1 MSGYKIS
8 SYTTSRNILDM
19 GYPFKESILSMV
31 SVCDEVVV
39 FDTSDPKIDN
49 TLEVLNKFSKENP
62 SIKVIHEDWDWNVPN
77 AGILD
82 GKAKAEARKHCTHQ
96 ILIQFD
102 LDEILHERY
111 SKEYFNDFCNKQ
123 ITAVDQVA
131 LALPVIEYWGPNKIR
146 LDINL
151 LKPRIT
157 MNHSSI
163 THGIPNHLENI
174 KEDGLLYAKH
184 GTDGCDYIETSHHM
198 PIHYLI
204 SKEFPVDLRFE
215 QYKKQI
221 SQNGNKEGMMVVK
234 RELENIWEQVPTF
247 HHYSWFSIER
257 KINQY
262 KKFWT
267 RFWPS
272 LYGEPLTNNVMFPN
286 KKWED
291 ISDQDIKDLACK
303 LEDETAGHIFHQP
316 WDGRTTFGLPTIDS
330 KITHPSCML
339 KLN

>member
-1 MSGYKIS
+1 MPNYKIS

-19 GYPFKESILSMV
+19 AYPFKESISSMA
-31 SVCDEVVV
+31 SVCDEVIV
-39 FDTSDPKIDN
+39 FDTSNPKTDN
-49 TLEVLNKFSKENP
+49 TLEVLNDLSKKH
-62 SIKVIHEDWDWNVPN
+62 STIKVIHEDWDWNVPN
-77 AGILD
+77 SGVLD
-82 GKAKAEARKHCTHQ
+82 GKAKAEARKHCTHPILCQ
-96 ILIQFD
+96 ID
-102 LDEILHERY
+102 LDEILHEKY
-111 SKEYFNDFCNKQ
+111 SKEYFNEFCNKYVPMN
-123 ITAVDQVA
+123 AS

-157 MNHSSI
+157 MNSSCI
-163 THGIPNHLENI
+163 THGIPNYLENI
-174 KEDGLLYAKH
+174 KSGLLYAKH

-198 PIHYLI
+198 PIPSITHVLCL
-204 SKEFPVDLRFE
+204 DNRFE

-221 SQNGNKEGMMVVK
+221 SHNGNQSGIAVVK

-272 LYGEPLTNNVMFPN
+272 LYGESLTDNVMFPGRS
-286 KKWED
+286 WED
-291 ISDQDIKDLACK
+291 ISDQEIKDLAK
-303 LEDETAGHIFHQP
+303 DLETKTAGHIFHQP
-316 WDGRTTFGLPTIDS
+316 WDGKTTFGLSTIDS

-339 KLN
+339 KF